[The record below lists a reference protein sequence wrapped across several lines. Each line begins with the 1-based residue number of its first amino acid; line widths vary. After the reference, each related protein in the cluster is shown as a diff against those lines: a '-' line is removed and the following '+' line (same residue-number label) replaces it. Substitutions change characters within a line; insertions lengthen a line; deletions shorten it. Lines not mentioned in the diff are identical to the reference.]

1 MGDILILDHNRLT
14 RAILRTVIG
23 SAGYTL
29 LETDNCEDALDMVLA
44 HQPRVVIA
52 GLDLPRLDGIAF
64 AQRMRL
70 LPFIQV
76 PHLIFTT
83 DRISR
88 PLIDVGQRAVLSKPF
103 DQQQL
108 LDLIG
113 DLLGAPAA
121 SAQGAPG
128 VPAVLRERAVGE

>member
-1 MGDILILDHNRLT
+1 MVDILILNHNRLT
-14 RAILRTVIG
+14 RAILRTVCG

-29 LETDNCEDALDMVLA
+29 VETDNCEDGLDLVLL
-44 HQPRVVIA
+44 HQPLVVIA
-52 GLDLPRLDGIAF
+52 ELDLPRLDGIAF

-76 PHLIFTT
+76 PHLIFTG
-83 DRISR
+83 DRVAGPR
-88 PLIDVGQRAVLSKPF
+88 IDVGQRAVLSKPF

-108 LDLIG
+108 LA
-113 DLLGAPAA
+113 LLGELLSAPAA